1 MSHEMLKW
9 LQCVFTP
16 RDVKCL
22 FIDDALNY
30 SVIKILTQVANLSG
44 IVSETQFQ
52 CSISFKNYWRKCQR
66 GNKTKWSYTAQ

>member
-30 SVIKILTQVANLSG
+30 SVIKILTQVAKLLRIEIEVHFN
-44 IVSETQFQ
+44 VP
-52 CSISFKNYWRKCQR
+52 
-66 GNKTKWSYTAQ
+66 

>member
-16 RDVKCL
+16 RDVKWL

-30 SVIKILTQVANLSG
+30 SVIKILTQVANS
-44 IVSETQFQ
+44 
-52 CSISFKNYWRKCQR
+52 
-66 GNKTKWSYTAQ
+66 